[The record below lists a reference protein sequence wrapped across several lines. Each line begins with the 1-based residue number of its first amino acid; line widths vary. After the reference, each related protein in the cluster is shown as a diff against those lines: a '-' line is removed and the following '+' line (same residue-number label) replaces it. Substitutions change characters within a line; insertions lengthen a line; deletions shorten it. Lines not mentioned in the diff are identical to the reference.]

1 MCTNEELQQQI
12 TSVDNKLDMSIKDRK
27 AGMSALVIKVDS
39 LNTVLCGV
47 KDDIAEVKR
56 VLDKK
61 VLTALTDHK
70 EMVLKNNEELSKLKI
85 LVDLAP
91 SIQDL
96 VDDKKTM
103 QKMSKWSMAIL
114 GFVALVIG
122 IIFTLVRLITGK
134 G

>member
-27 AGMSALVIKVDS
+27 AGMSALEIKVDS
-39 LNTVLCGV
+39 LNKDLCGV